1 MATKTYTD
9 GLILKDVVYQ
19 YPGNKKEVLRGINA
33 HFPAGKVTA
42 VCGRSGAGKSTLLY
56 LLAGLDVPKK
66 GEIIY
71 QGQALTRAM
80 LDDYRRKESATIA
93 QSYLLFPTRT
103 ALENVEYPLR
113 LAGVSKNAAKEEARQ
128 HLLSVGI
135 GEELHNRLPVRLSGG
150 EQQRVAIARCL
161 ATHSNIIAADEPTG
175 NLDEEN
181 AEAVVELLLEL
192 AHSQNKTIV
201 LVTHDSYVAER
212 CDVRMRLKHGIIE
225 VEEITSVSFGIS

>member
-1 MATKTYTD
+1 METMMD
-9 GLILKDVVYQ
+9 GLILNDVIYQ
-19 YPGNKKEVLRGINA
+19 YPGNKKEVLKGINA

-66 GEIIY
+66 GEILY
-71 QGQALTRAM
+71 KGKALTRAM
-80 LDDYRRKESATIA
+80 LDDYRRTESATIA

-113 LAGVSKNAAKEEARQ
+113 LAGVDKDAARAEARE

-192 AHSQNKTIV
+192 AHTQNKTII

-212 CDVRMRLKHGIIE
+212 CDIRMRLRNGLIE
-225 VEEITSVSFGIS
+225 VEDGR

>member
-1 MATKTYTD
+1 MDTKMHTD

-19 YPGNKKEVLRGINA
+19 YPGNKKEVLRGINVV
-33 HFPAGKVTA
+33 FPAGKVTA

-71 QGQALTRAM
+71 RGRTLTRSM
-80 LDDYRRKESATIA
+80 LDEYRRKEAATIA

-113 LAGVSKNAAKEEARQ
+113 LAGVEKNAVREEARQ

-192 AHSQNKTIV
+192 AHSQNKTII

-212 CDVRMRLKHGIIE
+212 CDLRMRLKHGIIE
-225 VEEITSVSFGIS
+225 VETLS

>member
-1 MATKTYTD
+1 MEKYATE
-9 GLILKDVVYQ
+9 GLTLKGVVYQ
-19 YPGNKKEVLRGINA
+19 YPGTKKEVLRGINA
-33 HFPAGKVTA
+33 HFQAGKVTA

-71 QGQALTRAM
+71 KGQALTRAM

-103 ALENVEYPLR
+103 ALENVEYPLH
-113 LAGVSKNAAKEEARQ
+113 LAGVEKSAAREEAKQ

-135 GEELHNRLPVRLSGG
+135 GEELHNRLPQRLSGG

-192 AHSQNKTIV
+192 AHSQNKTIIV
-201 LVTHDSYVAER
+201 VTHDSYIAER
-212 CDVRMRLKHGIIE
+212 CDLRMRLKHGMIE
-225 VEEITSVSFGIS
+225 VEE